1 MKSFVKA
8 VAAAAVLVAPALTFA
23 QTDSGMSRA
32 QVKEDLQRVEAAG
45 YNPSTDDNTAYP
57 ADVQA
62 AERRASG
69 QNGAM
74 NGSAPMQ
81 NDYGGAANGSSASGM
96 RMMQPMQNDG
106 SKPVYFGH

>member
-23 QTDSGMSRA
+23 QTDSGVTRA
-32 QVKEDLQRVEAAG
+32 QVKQDLQRVEAAG
-45 YNPSTDDNTAYP
+45 YNPATDDTYP

-69 QNGAM
+69 QNGATH
-74 NGSAPMQ
+74 GTE
-81 NDYGGAANGSSASGM
+81 YGGASNGSSASSM
-96 RMMQPMQNDG
+96 RMMQNDG
-106 SKPVYFGH
+106 TRPV